1 MTVREDVVVVGAG
14 PSGLAVARQLRHEQG
29 IDGVILDRADTPAS
43 AWRSRYDG
51 FRLNTCGFWSH
62 LPGQPIPVRHG
73 RWPGRDDMVTYFD
86 DYVRRQRLHVRLG
99 VAVTRIDRAG
109 PGWLVHTDTETHF
122 AAAVLVATSNY
133 HTPWVPPWPGRAG
146 FPGELLH
153 SADYRC
159 SAPFAGRDVLV
170 VGAGNSATEIA
181 LQLCDGGAARVRMSV
196 RTPPHLVPRAAAGIP
211 IDTFSPVFSRLPAPV
226 LDRAADVLQRLRFGD
241 LRDVGLP
248 RPRDGIYTALLQEHR
263 IPTLGDRLVPRI
275 RDGSIEVVS
284 AVTGF
289 DGARVLLSDGTAV
302 RPDVVIAATGYRR
315 GLEPLVGHLGVLT
328 GDGLPVRNGTR
339 SAATGLWFL
348 GYEEPLVGPL
358 RALRGQAGPVA
369 AAIARH
375 VRSVRSSEPESRTR
389 ATRHRPRRTRPDRP
403 AAPPARR

>member
-14 PSGLAVARQLRHEQG
+14 PSGLAVARQLRCEQD
-29 IDGVILDRADTPAS
+29 IDAVILDRADAPAS
-43 AWRSRYDG
+43 TWRSRYDG

-86 DYVRRQRLHVRLG
+86 DYVRRQQLRLRLG
-99 VAVTRIDRAG
+99 VTVTHVARDG
-109 PGWLVHTDTETHF
+109 SGWIVHTDNETHS
-122 AAAVLVATSNY
+122 AAAVLIATGNY

-196 RTPPHLVPRAAAGIP
+196 RTPPHLVPRAAVGVP

-241 LRDVGLP
+241 LSGVGLP
-248 RPRDGIYTALLQEHR
+248 RPRGGIYTALLQEHR
-263 IPTLGDRLVPRI
+263 IPTLGDRLVPPI
-275 RDGSIEVVS
+275 RDGSIGVVA

-289 DGARVLLSDGTAV
+289 DGARVRLSDGGTV
-302 RPDVVIAATGYRR
+302 SPEVIIAATGYRR

-328 GDGLPVRNGTR
+328 DEGLPVRNGTR
-339 SAATGLWFL
+339 CAAPGLWFL

-369 AAIARH
+369 AAIAGH
-375 VRSVRSSEPESRTR
+375 VAAVRSCASGPVM
-389 ATRHRPRRTRPDRP
+389 RRNRV
-403 AAPPARR
+403 